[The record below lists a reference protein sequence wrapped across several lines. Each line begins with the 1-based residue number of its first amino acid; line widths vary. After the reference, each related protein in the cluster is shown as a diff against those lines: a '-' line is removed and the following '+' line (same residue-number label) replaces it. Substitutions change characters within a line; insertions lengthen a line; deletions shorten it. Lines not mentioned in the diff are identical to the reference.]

1 MTADPITVRGDTSVE
16 RVLHDYVLTHHCSTF
31 PVVDSAGRL
40 AGLVTLSRL
49 RAVQPAQR
57 ATTDAS
63 AVAWPV
69 GELTV
74 AEPDELVL
82 DVLRRPD
89 RGGDGRIIVT
99 DGQKVVGIIS
109 PSDVTRALQLAEV
122 KSTS

>member
-1 MTADPITVRGDTSVE
+1 M
-16 RVLHDYVLTHHCSTF
+16 
-31 PVVDSAGRL
+31 
-40 AGLVTLSRL
+40 
-49 RAVQPAQR
+49 
-57 ATTDAS
+57 
-63 AVAWPV
+63 
-69 GELTV
+69 